1 MSSWLTS
8 GSSGHWGVGTT
19 PLDPSIEA
27 FGASKCVDCGRCTYA
42 CPASQIGGDFSPRG
56 IMERMELSGEVPAN
70 KDIWL
75 CMTCRQCTQ
84 ICQFG
89 VSFHEVIREIRPE
102 LRRTLPPEQNHGG
115 ALEALERLNAIPGIK
130 PRKQRWM
137 TPDLKLDESSG
148 TLLFVG
154 CTPYFDVIFRYLR
167 TDLLEI
173 PRSSVRLLNAAGV
186 SPRLLMDERC
196 CGHDSYWLGDEELSE
211 KVARLNVEAV
221 ERLGINELVAFC
233 PECMVTWKQIYPK
246 FVGKLSF
253 EVRSVSEV
261 LADALDEGRLN
272 LKASKQN
279 LTYQDPCR
287 LGRYAGVYDAPR
299 KLISSIGTL
308 KEMPRSREMAACCGN
323 SSFINCSSQTRLW
336 QLERLEEA
344 TETGATKLM
353 TACPKCLI
361 HMSCAMAETLQLIER
376 KKMPILDVY
385 SEAASMLISESSSSH
400 SQ

>member
-1 MSSWLTS
+1 
-8 GSSGHWGVGTT
+8 VRTT
-19 PLDPSIEA
+19 PRDPRIEA

-56 IMERMELSGEVPAN
+56 IMEKMELTGKVPAN
-70 KDIWL
+70 QDIWL

-102 LRRTLPPEQNHGG
+102 LRKALPPEPNHGG
-115 ALEALERLNAIPGIK
+115 ASEALERLTAMPSIT

-137 TPDLKLDESSG
+137 TPDLKLDDSSG

-154 CTPYFDVIFRYLR
+154 CTPFFDVIFRYLR
-167 TDLLEI
+167 SDLLEI

-196 CGHDSYWLGDEELSE
+196 CGHDSYWLGDAELFE
-211 KVARLNVEAV
+211 RIARLNVEAV

-246 FVGKLSF
+246 VVGKLSF
-253 EVRSVSEV
+253 EVRSVSEI
-261 LADALDEGRLN
+261 LAEALDEGRLQ
-272 LKASKQN
+272 LRGSEET
-279 LTYQDPCR
+279 LTFQDPCR

-299 KLISSIGTL
+299 QLISSVGRL
-308 KEMPRSREMAACCGN
+308 EDMPRSKEMAACCGN
-323 SSFINCSSQTRLW
+323 SSFINCGAQTRLW
-336 QLERLEEA
+336 QLERIKEA
-344 TETGATKLM
+344 AGSGASRLV

-361 HMSCAMAETLQLIER
+361 HMTCALNEGVQLVER
-376 KKMPILDVY
+376 VKMP
-385 SEAASMLISESSSSH
+385 LIDLHVLAGSALSKP
-400 SQ
+400 